1 MKIDEKNYL
10 KQLCNKNEKA
20 LEYVID
26 NYSAIVNVVIRNVL
40 RSFENEGLIEECI
53 SDVFFSALDNIHK
66 FKGDDNNFKNW
77 IDGINKYKA
86 IDYYRKYSHEKYRT
100 SDIENH
106 VIQDKILIGNI

>member
-53 SDVFFSALDNIHK
+53 SDVLFGVWDNIYK
-66 FKGDDNNFKNW
+66 FKEYDNNL
-77 IDGINKYKA
+77 
-86 IDYYRKYSHEKYRT
+86 
-100 SDIENH
+100 
-106 VIQDKILIGNI
+106 KIG

>member
-10 KQLCNKNEKA
+10 KELCNKNEKV

-40 RSFENEGLIEECI
+40 RFFENEGLIEECI
-53 SDVFFSALDNIHK
+53 SDVFFGVWDNI
-66 FKGDDNNFKNW
+66 
-77 IDGINKYKA
+77 Y
-86 IDYYRKYSHEKYRT
+86 